1 MPNMDDVW
9 LSVMHS
15 AMDQRSAGRPA
26 GASSA
31 HPGAPL
37 LQADSS
43 SQP

>member
-15 AMDQRSAGRPA
+15 AMDQRSSGGPPGPPSVEPRPSELKDAG
-26 GASSA
+26 
-31 HPGAPL
+31 
-37 LQADSS
+37 

>member
-15 AMDQRSAGRPA
+15 AMDQRSASEPSG
-26 GASSA
+26 GSSGE
-31 HPGAPL
+31 PGACEL
-37 LQADSS
+37 TMDSS

>member
-15 AMDQRSAGRPA
+15 AMDQRSASGPSGGSSGEP
-26 GASSA
+26 GASE
-31 HPGAPL
+31 L
-37 LQADSS
+37 TMDSS